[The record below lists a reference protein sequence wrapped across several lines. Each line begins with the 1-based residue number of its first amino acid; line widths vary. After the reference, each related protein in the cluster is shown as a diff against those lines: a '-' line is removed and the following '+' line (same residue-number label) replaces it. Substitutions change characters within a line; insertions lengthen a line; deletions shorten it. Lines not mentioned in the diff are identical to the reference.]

1 MIGSDQQGAAMTASM
16 RMMRECRREGNK
28 MADDKMNDVDALEGG
43 KSLHGVVTQGDI
55 LTASMGMALEEVLG
69 IGDLMREVNLAMCE
83 IYGNDKSLPGLDTDT
98 DGWVNRCLGEW
109 RTALQRKIA
118 KLQEPNEP

>member
-1 MIGSDQQGAAMTASM
+1 
-16 RMMRECRREGNK
+16 

-98 DGWVNRCLGEW
+98 DVWVNRCLGEW